1 MTAGGSGCKLN
12 TAKCARKCG
21 RLRKKCGKKR
31 HRFRRASAG
40 PGAVVPTYRPGV
52 KWSNLWEVLPEFLC
66 QSLAE
71 ALPER
76 GVLVAA
82 NLLSLAAA
90 YLFIYRGREAVKQV
104 YNREV

>member
-1 MTAGGSGCKLN
+1 MLLT
-12 TAKCARKCG
+12 
-21 RLRKKCGKKR
+21 
-31 HRFRRASAG
+31 
-40 PGAVVPTYRPGV
+40 
-52 KWSNLWEVLPEFLC
+52 
-66 QSLAE
+66 QSCHTQSDRDALAE